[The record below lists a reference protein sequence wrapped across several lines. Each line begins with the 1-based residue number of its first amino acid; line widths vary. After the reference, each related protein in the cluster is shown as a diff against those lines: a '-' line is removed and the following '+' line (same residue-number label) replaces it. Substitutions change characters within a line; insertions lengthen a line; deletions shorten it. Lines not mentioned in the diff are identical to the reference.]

1 MIVLAIVAACQQ
13 KSRVAWCA
21 RILEC
26 LECLQQ
32 GEWPEKFSFHSSSMQ
47 QKSNIMNEVSSLE
60 KWELKCFTE
69 SAGEAATEVA
79 DAGQEVVEAGM
90 GA

>member
-1 MIVLAIVAACQQ
+1 MLGMLAAERGQRNLVFIHLQC
-13 KSRVAWCA
+13 SR
-21 RILEC
+21 
-26 LECLQQ
+26 
-32 GEWPEKFSFHSSSMQ
+32 SH
-47 QKSNIMNEVSSLE
+47 IMNEVSSLE